1 MMFFKRLP
9 LFVAPFVL
17 FACSEA
23 KFTGTPSAKATQDQP
38 SDTSTDP
45 GTNPE
50 NPTDG
55 TTDPTN
61 PTNNPTDPTNPSN
74 PTDPTNPTTPTTPE
88 TPTTPCSPTEQSIGA
103 ELAFLIDN
111 SNSNAA
117 TDCPSPTK
125 VARVGGVDLYECQGE
140 TNREKAVLAAYDLL
154 SAVAKNEPGNAKAKS
169 DLSIASFP
177 TSNDYVNG
185 HQVQAGGWL
194 DSSSAARADVASAM
208 LFARKPSGLTPY
220 GAALEGG
227 SELFAQAASDGRA
240 KVAVLVTDGEP
251 TDQDPSGVLAKA
263 EALKQAGVT
272 IITVFVTNSEARA
285 SREAKH
291 TEMLRKIVE
300 STNGDWFDR
309 SEFPKFADYMTAL
322 LGSQTKK
329 SLIAKISAKVVE
341 VDNSAAL
348 KDAFLSIIKTQV
360 IACEQ

>member
-38 SDTSTDP
+38 SDTSTNP

-50 NPTDG
+50 NPTG
-55 TTDPTN
+55 G
-61 PTNNPTDPTNPSN
+61 
-74 PTDPTNPTTPTTPE
+74 PTDPTNPTSNPTDPANPSNPTNPTTQA
-88 TPTTPCSPTEQSIGA
+88 TPTTPCSPTQQSIGA
-103 ELAFLIDN
+103 ELAFLVDN

-117 TDCPSPTK
+117 TDCPAPTK
-125 VARVGGVDLYECQGE
+125 IGRVGGVDLYECKGE

-154 SAVAKNEPGNAKAKS
+154 SAVARNEPGNAKAKS
-169 DLSIASFP
+169 DLAIASFP
-177 TSNDYVNG
+177 TSSDYVNG
-185 HQVQAGGWL
+185 HQIQAGGWL
-194 DSSSAARADVASAM
+194 DASTAARADVASAM

-227 SELFAQAASDGRA
+227 SALFAQAASDGRA

-251 TDQDPSGVLAKA
+251 TDQDPGGVVAKA

-300 STNGDWFDR
+300 STNGGWYDHG
-309 SEFPKFADYMTAL
+309 EFPSFADYMTAL
-322 LGSQTKK
+322 LGSQSKK
-329 SLIAKISAKVVE
+329 SLIAQISAQIVE